1 MSPPGLRAV
10 ALVAVAGLAACGEVA
25 PVQVAPCGGRNLAV
39 TDDAIYVACPLLARL
54 DLDGTVRWGSG
65 DVVAGPLV
73 PPGDDLY
80 WGGVADGRFG
90 IVAQAKATG
99 VTRQLAPVAD
109 DTTHILS
116 LAVVGADVFWLEAS
130 PPPTTWSLR
139 RVPRAGGAAT
149 TVLVSTDPLD
159 SLAGSADALF
169 WLTGQANVERGLDV
183 TRLELATGATTTL
196 AHVDGAT
203 TGLPSLAVGDGVIV
217 PVYAL
222 DSTVDAYRVRP
233 GAATATLVAEDIRG
247 TLAAAGDRL
256 MAGTVRVEGDDL
268 TRILP
273 SQPHSFA
280 RVGLAGDDVYFADG
294 FALWRRPY
302 AGDPSPQVP
311 SFEIGPPLVGVPP

>member
-1 MSPPGLRAV
+1 MSRAGARAA

-25 PVQVAPCGGRNLAV
+25 PVRVAPCGGRHLAV
-39 TDDAIYVACPLLARL
+39 SDDAIYVACPLLARL

-65 DVVAGPLV
+65 EVVAGPLA

-109 DTTHILS
+109 DTTRILS
-116 LAVVGADVFWLEAS
+116 VAVVGADVFWLESS

-149 TVLVSTDPLD
+149 TVLTSTAPLD
-159 SLAGSADALF
+159 SLAGGDGALF
-169 WLTGQANVERGLDV
+169 WLTGQVDVEFGLDI

-196 AHVDGAT
+196 ARVDGAA

-222 DSTVDAYRVRP
+222 DSTVDAYRARP

-247 TLAAAGDRL
+247 TLAAEGDRL
-256 MAGTVRVEGDDL
+256 MAGTVRIDGDDA

-273 SQPHSFA
+273 SQPHSLA

-302 AGDPSPQVP
+302 EGAASPQVP
-311 SFEIGPPLVGVPP
+311 SLGVGPPLVGVPP

>member
-1 MSPPGLRAV
+1 MSPVGARAAALV
-10 ALVAVAGLAACGEVA
+10 ALVGLAACGEVE
-25 PVQVAPCGGRNLAV
+25 PVRVAPCGGRYMTV
-39 TDDAIYVACPLLARL
+39 SDDAIYVACPLLARL

-65 DVVAGPLV
+65 EVVAGPLA
-73 PPGDDLY
+73 PDGDELY

-99 VTRQLAPVAD
+99 ATRLLAPVPD

-116 LAVVGADVFWLEAS
+116 VAVVGADVFWLEAS

-149 TVLVSTDPLD
+149 TVLVSTAPLD
-159 SLAGSADALF
+159 SLAGGADALF
-169 WLTGQANVERGLDV
+169 WLTGQADVARGLDV
-183 TRLELATGATTTL
+183 TRLDLATGATTTL
-196 AHVDGAT
+196 AHVAGAP
-203 TGLPSLAVGDGVIV
+203 TGLPSLAIGDGVIV
-217 PVYAL
+217 PVYDL
-222 DSTVDAYRVRP
+222 DSTVDAYRARP
-233 GAATATLVAEDIRG
+233 GAATATLVAQDIRG

-256 MAGTVRVEGDDL
+256 MAGTVRVDGDDV

-280 RVGLAGDDVYFADG
+280 RVSLAGDDVYYTDG